1 MWSFAEWP
9 VAPVDEGGVHSGRFC
24 PDAIEGVVGHE
35 EDLVHADTCD
45 CGGLGI
51 RGHVRLEGV
60 CCRDRDHLVERNA
73 VIFLAASSISGS
85 PLERT
90 TSL

>member
-1 MWSFAEWP
+1 MAGC
-9 VAPVDEGGVHSGRFC
+9 AVDEGGVHSGRFC
-24 PDAIEGVVGHE
+24 PDAVEGVVGDE

-73 VIFLAASSISGS
+73 VIFLGCLQHIRIAV
-85 PLERT
+85 ERT